1 MCYKDKALN
10 QMDCPKNYGDMKW
23 LHVAALII
31 NHKVVSIGSCNH
43 RTKVGNQKMPSIH
56 AELHA
61 IMLYFGSHN
70 VKNLY
75 YNSKTKYN
83 VKNKRKNNNFSN
95 SKNKKYEK
103 MLRSLRN
110 AEMIVI
116 RKPNS
121 DVIDHYLE
129 SRPCNEC
136 VKMMKKLGIKKVH
149 YSNEKGEI
157 ITEKVKDMA
166 LKHNTPGNLRYKKNL
181 LN

>member
-10 QMDCPKNYGDMKW
+10 QMDCSKHHGDMKW
-23 LHVAALII
+23 LHIAALII

-43 RTKVGNQKMPSIH
+43 RTRVGGQNMPSIH

-70 VKNLY
+70 IKNLY
-75 YNSKTKYN
+75 YNSKIKYN
-83 VKNKRKNNNFSN
+83 SKKRKNINFSN

-110 AEMIVI
+110 AELIVI

-121 DVIDHYLE
+121 TTIDHYLE

-136 VKMMKKLGIKKVH
+136 VKMMQKLGIKKVH

-157 ITEKVKDMA
+157 ITEKVKNMD
-166 LKHNTPGNLRYKKNL
+166 LKHNTPGNVRYKKNL
-181 LN
+181 FK